1 MNMKNILG
9 IALLLTLNLAG
20 HAQFYYKDVITVQ
33 QTNAQWNVYKN
44 NKVRMVTVQ
53 SFEGN
58 NRPTEGFSVQQRIS
72 DNRMIT
78 TTQSVSN
85 GTSELTATYNAAG
98 RLAATVDTSED
109 FHSSSTYE
117 YDAAGRVSIINNNSR
132 SGEFTGNEVHVWKYD
147 AAGKPA
153 QMLRIRNG
161 SDTIYVT
168 FVYDGKDVPV
178 EEHAI
183 RKGSKEPEIY
193 YYYDAKN
200 QLTDIVRYSQKA
212 RRLLPT
218 HIFSYNTDGRIAG
231 MLLIPEGSNEYQRWY
246 YDYDERGLK
255 TRERVFNKQQ
265 QLIGKIEYSYQ

>member
-1 MNMKNILG
+1 MKNILG
-9 IALLLTLNLAG
+9 IILLLIMALAG
-20 HAQFYYKDVITVQ
+20 QAQFYYKDVLTVQ
-33 QTNAQWNVYKN
+33 QTNAQWNIYKN
-44 NKVRMVTVQ
+44 NKVRVVNVQ
-53 SFEGN
+53 SFEAN
-58 NRPTEGFSVQQRIS
+58 NRPTEGFSVQQRIA

-78 TTQSVSN
+78 TTQSISN

-98 RLAATVDTSED
+98 QMINTVDTSED
-109 FHSSSTYE
+109 FHSTTNYE
-117 YDAAGRVSIINNNSR
+117 YNAAGRVTTITNSSR
-132 SGEFTGNEVHVWKYD
+132 SGEFTGTEVHVWKYD
-147 AAGKPA
+147 AAGKA
-153 QMLRIRNG
+153 EQMLRIRNG
-161 SDTIYVT
+161 SDTTYVS

-218 HIFSYNTDGRIAG
+218 HIFSYNTDGRVAG
-231 MLLIPEGSNEYQRWY
+231 MLLIPEGSNQYQRWY

-255 TRERVFNKQQ
+255 TRERVFNKEQ
-265 QLIGKIEYSYQ
+265 QLMGKIEYSYQ

>member
-1 MNMKNILG
+1 MKDILG
-9 IALLLTLNLAG
+9 IALLLTLNLAA

-44 NKVRMVTVQ
+44 NKVRMVNVQ
-53 SFEGN
+53 SFEGD

-78 TTQSVSN
+78 TTKSVSN

-98 RLAATVDTSED
+98 RLATTVDTSED
-109 FHSSSTYE
+109 FHSSTSYE
-117 YDAAGRVSIINNNSR
+117 YDAAGRVSIINYDSR
-132 SGEFTGNEVHVWKYD
+132 SGEFTGNEVHIWKYD
-147 AAGKPA
+147 AAGKPE

-161 SDTIYVT
+161 LDTMYVT
-168 FVYDGKDVPV
+168 FVYDGKDVPI

-183 RKGSKEPEIY
+183 RKGNKEPEIY

-231 MLLIPEGSNEYQRWY
+231 MLLIPEGSNQYQRWY
-246 YDYDERGLK
+246 YDYDQRGLK

-265 QLIGKIEYSYQ
+265 QLMGKIEYSYQ